1 MLTYFTVL
9 FCIASYNGCNLIL
22 IIQLSAK
29 ADEVDTILHQN
40 ISQSIINMYPIN
52 PNQLLICI
60 LFIRQMCDENT
71 VLPGLSHKISQ
82 VNCWY
87 CAFFLLRIHLLLL
100 LIVYD
105 ASFAI
110 KLVIQKSR
118 RKNRQNEY

>member
-1 MLTYFTVL
+1 
-9 FCIASYNGCNLIL
+9 
-22 IIQLSAK
+22 
-29 ADEVDTILHQN
+29 
-40 ISQSIINMYPIN
+40 
-52 PNQLLICI
+52 
-60 LFIRQMCDENT
+60 MCEENT

-118 RKNRQNEY
+118 RKKSAKRILRTKNPFDVQSPGQNSEL